1 MTEAAINAGMVRSW
15 AVEAGEIALHYFNN
29 VAAQLKPDDTLVTV
43 ADREIEA
50 LLLSRIRAAYPG
62 HGVIGEEGARANGS
76 ETLWAVDPI
85 DGTRAFT
92 LGLPGWCISIG
103 VLARGQPCWGLIYMP
118 LLNDCM
124 HTEGAQDVLW
134 NGRRLCDSL
143 RGEWYDHSYPAISS
157 SAHSRYQI
165 GGRIGSRS
173 GLRTRALGSIAVNM
187 SYTARGSS
195 LGTFIDRASI
205 WDLAAGAAIL
215 QRLGGETRTLSG
227 QPIDWVELYDG
238 RQISEP
244 ILAAHPALFARLS
257 ERIHER

>member
-1 MTEAAINAGMVRSW
+1 METVVDSALVRSW
-15 AVEAGEIALHYFNN
+15 AFEAGEIALRQFNN
-29 VAAQLKPDDTLVTV
+29 VAAQLKADDTLVTA
-43 ADREIEA
+43 ADRQIEA
-50 LLLSRIRAAYPG
+50 FLLSRIRAAYPG

-76 ETLWAVDPI
+76 EYLWAVDPI
-85 DGTRAFT
+85 DGTRVFT

-103 VLARGQPCWGLIYMP
+103 VLHRGQPCWGLIYMP

-124 HTEGAQDVLW
+124 HTEGERDVLW

-143 RGEWYDHSYPAISS
+143 RGEWYDQSYLAISS
-157 SAHSRYQI
+157 SAHSRY
-165 GGRIGSRS
+165 RIEVK
-173 GLRTRALGSIAVNM
+173 RTRALGSIAVNM

-195 LGTFIDRASI
+195 LGAFIDRASI

-215 QRLGGETRTLSG
+215 QRLGGEVRHLSG
-227 QPIDWVELYDG
+227 RPVDWAKLYDG

-257 ERIHER
+257 KQIHAQ